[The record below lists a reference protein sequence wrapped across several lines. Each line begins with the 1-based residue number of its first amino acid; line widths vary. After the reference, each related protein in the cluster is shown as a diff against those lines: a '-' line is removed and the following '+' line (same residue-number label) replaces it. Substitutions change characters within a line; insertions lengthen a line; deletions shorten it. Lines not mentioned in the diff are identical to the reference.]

1 MLKDVSKWHLISV
14 ESCERQKAT
23 FSIAKNYPMSVKNP
37 TCSPPTISQ
46 TFCDRNNNPK
56 RLPRQI
62 EQVMVS
68 GFIFGLFLL
77 SQILYLTKSR
87 LQTNEIANANRNME
101 FLYLQSQ

>member
-1 MLKDVSKWHLISV
+1 MLKDVSELHLTLI
-14 ESCERQKAT
+14 ECCEWQKAT
-23 FSIAKNYPMSVKNP
+23 YSIAKNYPMSVKKSM
-37 TCSPPTISQ
+37 CYPPTTFQ
-46 TFCDRNNNPK
+46 TFCQRNNNPK

-68 GFIFGLFLL
+68 GFIFGLYVS